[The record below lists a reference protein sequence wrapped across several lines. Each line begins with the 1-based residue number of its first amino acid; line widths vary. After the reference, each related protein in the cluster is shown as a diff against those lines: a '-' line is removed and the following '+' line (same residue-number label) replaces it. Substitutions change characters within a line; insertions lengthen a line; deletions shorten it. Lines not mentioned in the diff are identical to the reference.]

1 LIDNSIIGADTQLT
15 KNTRSRLGGL
25 VGVKRGKSHTELK
38 IFSGDIHFL
47 EEADKILGGSL
58 IPPKR
63 ERKDYK
69 E

>member
-1 LIDNSIIGADTQLT
+1 
-15 KNTRSRLGGL
+15 
-25 VGVKRGKSHTELK
+25 VKREKSHTELK

-63 ERKDYK
+63 ERKDSK